1 MRDLKK
7 TCFYFNVIK
16 IMYNFF
22 LVFDKMSFMQIL
34 KIIMFISILYLL
46 KIQLNRVYSK
56 FKLTISY
63 DKFYI

>member
-1 MRDLKK
+1 MCDLKK

-46 KIQLNRVYSK
+46 KKQLNRVYSK

>member
-16 IMYNFF
+16 IMYIFF

>member
-1 MRDLKK
+1 MCDLKK

-34 KIIMFISILYLL
+34 KIIMFISILYLE
-46 KIQLNRVYSK
+46 KKQNN
-56 FKLTISY
+56 
-63 DKFYI
+63 

>member
-46 KIQLNRVYSK
+46 KKQLNRVYSK